1 MGDISLYELFHMEY
15 GVLTFLIAAIA
26 IVAFWVAGRVEER
39 FNSKSVKP
47 SS

>member
-1 MGDISLYELFHMEY
+1 MEY

-26 IVAFWVAGRVEER
+26 IVAFWFAGKVEER
-39 FNSKSVKP
+39 FSTKSVKP